1 MAKATSVMK
10 QIRIPLIFIR
20 MRKYFREYCKC
31 SSIHGFR
38 YFGEDRTYFERIW
51 WFVVFN
57 IVVAGCVYSI
67 TLVYEKWND
76 SPVIVSFDTRE
87 TKLDSIPFP
96 AVTICP
102 ETKSVTSKFNYIDVM
117 LKLKGR
123 KVDANITEIEKRYAE
138 YMSMNCDSNWKF
150 SGRSNTLPADDF
162 LNFLDEVRPKTIF
175 ASCIWRKLPRKCE
188 DLFTPIITDEGICYT
203 FNMLDRNDLFKENVV
218 QFKNFM
224 TNPAKKKSSWKV
236 EEGYVDQPVNHHQ
249 GIKLDEETYPWR
261 ANFAGVKNAFEV
273 TLVTNKDD
281 LNPVCKN
288 GIHGFKVMLHAP
300 MRFPLVGDQYFR
312 VPLDETVLGAL
323 QPVKITTSQNVAR
336 YKLHQRQCY
345 IDKTDTNPLKYFNI
359 YSQLNCNLDCLTTFT
374 LKTCGCVNF
383 YMPRTNGT
391 KICGSKRAPCMYN
404 AEHYITHVKKKDA
417 VDEKTKTPKGS
428 RCNCM
433 PICSDLSYHIETTQA
448 KWDWP
453 ETFKLLY
460 PNNKKFTKY
469 AQSKVIVEETS
480 KEINENTLKP
490 WRTLLKLQRCFF

>member
-1 MAKATSVMK
+1 MINIQQYPNNKNKLVTLGCYIMAKATSVMK

-38 YFGEDRTYFERIW
+38 YFGEDRTYFERYFLPWWPSELQSSLHFVCRIW

-123 KVDANITEIEKRYAE
+123 KVDANITEIE
-138 YMSMNCDSNWKF
+138 
-150 SGRSNTLPADDF
+150 
-162 LNFLDEVRPKTIF
+162 PKTIF

-203 FNMLDRNDLFKENVV
+203 FNMLDRNDLFKENV
-218 QFKNFM
+218 
-224 TNPAKKKSSWKV
+224 
-236 EEGYVDQPVNHHQ
+236 
-249 GIKLDEETYPWR
+249 
-261 ANFAGVKNAFEV
+261 
-273 TLVTNKDD
+273 
-281 LNPVCKN
+281 
-288 GIHGFKVMLHAP
+288 
-300 MRFPLVGDQYFR
+300 

-469 AQSKVIVEETS
+469 AQSK
-480 KEINENTLKP
+480 
-490 WRTLLKLQRCFF
+490 

>member
-123 KVDANITEIEKRYAE
+123 KVDANITEIE
-138 YMSMNCDSNWKF
+138 
-150 SGRSNTLPADDF
+150 
-162 LNFLDEVRPKTIF
+162 
-175 ASCIWRKLPRKCE
+175 
-188 DLFTPIITDEGICYT
+188 
-203 FNMLDRNDLFKENVV
+203 V

-288 GIHGFKVMLHAP
+288 GIHGFKV
-300 MRFPLVGDQYFR
+300 Q

-469 AQSKVIVEETS
+469 AQSKMSFSKLTLYFKASQFVTS
-480 KEINENTLKP
+480 KRHELYGFTDFFANFGGLLGLFTGVSVLSIMEVVYFVTL
-490 WRTLLKLQRCFF
+490 RLFFNIRLYGRWFITEPEQ